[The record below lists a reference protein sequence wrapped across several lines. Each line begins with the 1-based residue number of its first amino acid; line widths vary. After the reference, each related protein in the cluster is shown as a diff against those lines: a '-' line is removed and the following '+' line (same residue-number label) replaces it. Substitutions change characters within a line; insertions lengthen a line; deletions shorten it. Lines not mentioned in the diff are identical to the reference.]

1 MVRQQSGAAI
11 PTETFGKRLGRLASV
26 AYLPLMAAALIAR
39 TTQLI
44 VASSG
49 DDMVVGS
56 INQAEDTTL
65 LFTDVGDTSS
75 PVLFILGGDSRP
87 GDPIVNGIEAWG
99 GNSGTGVVG
108 VGDIANDGNG
118 LLGFG
123 SGSGT
128 GVSGE
133 GDEGNGPGV
142 TGFGGQSSGPG
153 VVGHGGGGLDS
164 NADGVQGFGFG
175 KGFGVI
181 GHGGFAGA
189 TGVIGFGGLNGQGVA
204 GIGTGVAPGVVGV
217 AGDFSQQE
225 NADGV
230 QGFGARNG
238 VGAVGRGGAS
248 NGTGVLGFGGG
259 RAGQG
264 VAGIGADSGPGVV
277 GVGGNF
283 NKESTADGVQGF
295 GQGTFSGV
303 AGWGGGKSGSGVF
316 GAGGGPNGAGVHGQG
331 ASSGPG
337 VFGTAAGFHGI
348 VGTTAAAKFG
358 GVFGN
363 ATATGAAGIYGSTVD
378 STTKTNV
385 ASAYAGYFD
394 GNMVVVHGV
403 KSAAVPHQDGTYRL
417 LYCMESPESWFEDFG
432 EGTLTGGR
440 ADVRLDPDFAAVVE
454 TSGYHVFLTAHT
466 IESEALAVIERRADT
481 FVVMERNRGASNG
494 TFSWRLVAKRKDV
507 AAERL
512 AKIQLLTP
520 AALPAA
526 SDRAVAEP
534 AHRLI
539 EARALPERVRPP
551 APRTPAARPQRL
563 AKPSN
568 GTNPRE

>member
-1 MVRQQSGAAI
+1 MVRQRYDTAHT
-11 PTETFGKRLGRLASV
+11 TETLSKRLARWGSV

-39 TTQLI
+39 TTRLI

-49 DDMVVGS
+49 DDMVVGD

-65 LFTDVGDTSS
+65 LFIDVGDTSS
-75 PVLFILGGDSRP
+75 PVLFVLGGDSRP
-87 GDPIVNGIEAWG
+87 GDPTVNGIEAWA

-142 TGFGGQSSGPG
+142 TGVGGRSSGPG
-153 VVGHGGGGLDS
+153 VVGHGGGGLES

-204 GIGTGVAPGVVGV
+204 GIGTGAAPGVVGV
-217 AGDFSQQE
+217 AGDFSQRE

-230 QGFGARNG
+230 QGFGAGTG

-248 NGTGVLGFGGG
+248 NGTGVIGFGGG
-259 RAGQG
+259 RLGQG
-264 VAGIGADSGPGVV
+264 VTGIGADGGPGVV
-277 GVGGNF
+277 GVGGNG
-283 NKESTADGVQGF
+283 NKASTADGVQGF

-303 AGWGGGKSGSGVF
+303 AGWGGGKSGAGLF
-316 GAGGGPNGAGVHGQG
+316 GAGGGPDGTGVHGQG
-331 ASSGPG
+331 MGKG
-337 VFGTAAGFHGI
+337 VGVVGTATGNHGI
-348 VGTTAAAKFG
+348 VGTTTSANFG
-358 GVFGN
+358 GVFGL
-363 ATATGAAGIYGSTVD
+363 ATTPGTGGIVGSTVD
-378 STTKTNV
+378 PTTLKNV
-385 ASAYAGYFD
+385 ASAFAGFFN
-394 GNMVVVHGV
+394 GNFVVVNGS
-403 KSAAVPHQDGTYRL
+403 KSAAVAHRDGTHRL

-432 EGTLTGGR
+432 EGSLAHGR
-440 ADVRLDPDFAAVVE
+440 AEMRLDPDFAAVIE
-454 TSGYHVFLTAHT
+454 TSGYHVFLTPHSV
-466 IESEALAVIERRADT
+466 ESEALAVTERRADA
-481 FVVMERNRGASNG
+481 FVVMERNKGASSG

-512 AKIQLLTP
+512 AKVQLLTP
-520 AALPAA
+520 TALPALP
-526 SDRAVAEP
+526 DRETPPP
-534 AHRLI
+534 ALHPA

-551 APRTPAARPQRL
+551 EPRTPSARPQPR

-568 GTNPRE
+568 GTTSSR